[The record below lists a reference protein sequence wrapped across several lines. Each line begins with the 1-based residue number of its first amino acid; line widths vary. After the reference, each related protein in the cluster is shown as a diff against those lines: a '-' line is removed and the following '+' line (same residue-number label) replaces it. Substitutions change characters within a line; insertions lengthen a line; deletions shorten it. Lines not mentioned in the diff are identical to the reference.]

1 MENADVCGASF
12 IRA

>member
-1 MENADVCGASF
+1 MENADVCGASL